1 MNKLGVIQI
10 IDSLNTGGAE
20 VLAVNIANSLSDKGI
35 NSHICVTRKEGKLLS
50 NINNNVGYL
59 FLDRKK
65 IVDLGLLITVKKY
78 LKHNN
83 ITIIHSHSSSY
94 FFAFSLK
101 LIYPKINIIWH
112 DHYGKSEELEKR
124 KVYPLKI
131 ISFFFSNIISVNN
144 KLKEWSLKK
153 LKTKK

>member
-1 MNKLGVIQI
+1 M
-10 IDSLNTGGAE
+10 
-20 VLAVNIANSLSDKGI
+20 
-35 NSHICVTRKEGKLLS
+35 
-50 NINNNVGYL
+50 
-59 FLDRKK
+59 
-65 IVDLGLLITVKKY
+65 ITVKKY

-153 LKTKK
+153 LKTKKVYFLNNFASFNNVKKETILACLMLQIRSNNVEFITCRN